1 MYWYMCLNV
10 FLTIRSQ
17 FLKIPKFCS
26 LLIGGVESTAPVRR
40 HAAYSRGTRGGP
52 PPPPAPGK
60 FFNDQPMND
69 QTLNDQTL
77 NDQTLNDQTLND
89 QTLNDQTLNDQTLND
104 QTFNDQTFNVSV
116 PSYIFLNVKL

>member
-1 MYWYMCLNV
+1 MEKELNQAV
-10 FLTIRSQ
+10 Q
-17 FLKIPKFCS
+17 
-26 LLIGGVESTAPVRR
+26 R
-40 HAAYSRGTRGGP
+40 HAAYSRGTGGGP
-52 PPPPAPGK
+52 PTPPAPGK
-60 FFNDQPMND
+60 FFND